1 MSDES
6 ILRHL
11 PPTPPPQRSP
21 TLAPVHTVAPTPVPE
36 VVDAGRRSDGPAP
49 DEGPGAKSRKL
60 DDAELTQAVK
70 RLNDLSLSI
79 RRELQFSIDE
89 GSGRTVIKVLD
100 SESKEII
107 RQIPPE
113 EVLSVIE
120 RLEAATGG
128 LVQEIA

>member
-21 TLAPVHTVAPTPVPE
+21 TLAPVQNAAPGAAAGS
-36 VVDAGRRSDGPAP
+36 VDAGQGSARPASDAGAGPKGR
-49 DEGPGAKSRKL
+49 EL
-60 DDAELTQAVK
+60 DDAELTEAVK

-89 GSGRTVIKVLD
+89 KSGRTVIKVLD

>member
-21 TLAPVHTVAPTPVPE
+21 TLMPVQNMAPGATAESVE
-36 VVDAGRRSDGPAP
+36 AGQGSAQPAP
-49 DEGPGAKSRKL
+49 DAGASPKGREL
-60 DDAELTQAVK
+60 DDAELTEAVK

-89 GSGRTVIKVLD
+89 KSGRTVIKVLD